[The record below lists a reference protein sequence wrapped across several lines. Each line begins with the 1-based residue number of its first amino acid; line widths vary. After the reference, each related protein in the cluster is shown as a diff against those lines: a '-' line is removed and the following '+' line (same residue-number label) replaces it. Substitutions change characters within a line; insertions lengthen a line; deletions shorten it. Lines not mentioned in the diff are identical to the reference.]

1 MKLLQPK
8 HNQAKKFDKMKY
20 AVVIKP
26 GYDFAIIE
34 DVDFETE
41 SSFGV
46 HGITIQ
52 HIRTQGSTGSRIKK
66 ADVSYRMFDTLEEA
80 QIFQAQTKEF
90 TNQITALRAQINEQ
104 VNKMKQ
110 FVSEKNN

>member
-8 HNQAKKFDKMKY
+8 HNQAKKFDEMKY

-66 ADVSYRMFDTLEEA
+66 SDVSYRMFDTLEEA
-80 QIFQAQTKEF
+80 RMFQAQTKEF
-90 TNQITALRAQINEQ
+90 TSKIKLLREEIKEQ
-104 VNKMKQ
+104 MHKMKQ
-110 FVSEKNN
+110 FVGEKTN